1 MFKMYKVRLYFPK
14 HIDYD
19 WTSQKTK
26 MYFMDE
32 EGNKQIQT
40 VYQKYDKCFALVTG
54 LAMEHTSTERI
65 IRTEKYT
72 IIELTKF

>member
-14 HIDYD
+14 DLECG

-26 MYFMDE
+26 MYFTDGN
-32 EGNKQIQT
+32 GNKQIKT
-40 VYQKYDKCFALVTG
+40 VYLKYDKCFALVTG
-54 LAMEHTSTERI
+54 LAMERTSTDRI
-65 IRTEKYT
+65 IRTAKYT

>member
-14 HIDYD
+14 HIDCE

-32 EGNKQIQT
+32 DGNKQVQT
-40 VYQKYDKCFALVTG
+40 VYLKYDKCFALVTG
-54 LAMEHTSTERI
+54 LAMANTSTDRI

>member
-14 HIDYD
+14 HIDCD

-26 MYFMDE
+26 MYFMNE
-32 EGNKQIQT
+32 AENKRIQT

-54 LAMEHTSTERI
+54 LAMAYTSTNRI